1 LLALVGLGFASLVS
15 LSSGCGPRSGTDVG
29 NGATVT
35 FDAHGFE
42 RKPKAQE
49 RSLVLGSGDRVDELW
64 IVVEKFRL
72 SQGGACDT
80 DEDVE
85 DVAAEGPFVAE
96 VLEGGIVGA
105 LPTADLTAGD
115 YCRLRLDLH
124 ELREDEVPAGAPA
137 DLAGYAVLVRGER
150 ADGVPF
156 VVRSKQGVEFKL
168 DAKSGSFEV
177 ADGLPFL
184 LGLELGS
191 LIGSLELATLD
202 GPSIVVDPETNPDQL
217 KAFRDAL
224 RESVRLFEDQDRDG
238 ALSDTESAESEELAV
253 GE

>member
-1 LLALVGLGFASLVS
+1 LLAFVALGLGSLVS

-35 FDAHGFE
+35 FDARGFE

-72 SQGGACDT
+72 SQGGACDA

-85 DVAAEGPFVAE
+85 DIAAQGPFVAE
-96 VLEGGIVGA
+96 VLEGGILGA
-105 LPTADLTAGD
+105 LPTADVAAGD

-137 DLAGYAVLVRGER
+137 DLAGFAVLVRGER

-168 DAKSGSFEV
+168 DAKDASFEI
-177 ADGLPFL
+177 ADGLPFV

-191 LIGSLELATLD
+191 LIGSLELATLE
-202 GPSIVVDPETNPDQL
+202 GPSIVIDPETNPDQL

-224 RESVRLFEDQDRDG
+224 RTSVRLFEDQDRDG
-238 ALSDTESAESEELAV
+238 ALSEAESAESEELAV